1 MKNSS
6 FNLGEGEGRER
17 DVNVA
22 AVWGETEPDAAA
34 TSGKW
39 GKKVLGEKDTAEI
52 FLVDQ

>member
-1 MKNSS
+1 MR
-6 FNLGEGEGRER
+6 GEGRER

-39 GKKVLGEKDTAEI
+39 GEKVTGEKDAAVI
-52 FLVDQ
+52 FLVGQ